1 MTADEQ
7 TKLNET
13 LSKVFKLDAE
23 KLATLY
29 NEAGELT
36 DLTAVIEADTGRI
49 ARFTTEKTSQY
60 NRGIKEGAGKIEK
73 EIKDKYGVD
82 SDLIGVELVES
93 IVSKHTEELSKAGTK
108 DITKHPD
115 YIKLETSISKQI
127 KDKEKEW
134 EGKLA
139 LKESEFKR
147 EKLFEKIKDK
157 ALVNLESRKPILPND
172 PRKAQVWKETYL
184 NELKAGNYQESDDGS
199 PIVLDKEGNA
209 LKDKHGNPVTFDE
222 FEKSIS
228 DKYFEYPAAESRSS
242 SGNKGSDSK
251 QGQGT
256 GDVKTKE
263 EALEK
268 LRNPKITPEDR
279 KKFTELYET
288 LKD

>member
-1 MTADEQ
+1 M
-7 TKLNET
+7 
-13 LSKVFKLDAE
+13 
-23 KLATLY
+23 
-29 NEAGELT
+29 EL
-36 DLTAVIEADTGRI
+36 
-49 ARFTTEKTSQY
+49 
-60 NRGIKEGAGKIEK
+60 
-73 EIKDKYGVD
+73 VD
-82 SDLIGVELVES
+82 S
-93 IVSKHTEELSKAGTK
+93 IVLKQTEEVSKAGTK

-115 YIKLETSISKQI
+115 YIKLHTSITNKL
-127 KDKEKEW
+127 KDRDKLW
-134 EGKLA
+134 EGIFA

-209 LKDKHGNPVTFDE
+209 LKDAHGNPITFDE
-222 FEKSIS
+222 FEKSVS

-242 SGNKGSDSK
+242 SGNKQTETK
-251 QGQGT
+251 QTNGEA
-256 GDVKTKE
+256 KTKAD
-263 EALEK
+263 ALQRLK
-268 LRNPKITPEDR
+268 DPKITPEDR